1 MPTCCTYNRNKG
13 KEPAHTHTRQLRKY
27 RRACV
32 WGNTEGDSSF
42 TVCMGNRDVLAVGSC
57 LMQKHGARENP
68 EWFAHCLATRVGNCR
83 AGDLTWVNLQAH
95 SPRRAQFSFK
105 LLHLCSPK
113 GFGNRALGLESLVQE
128 PLRAAAMQSTGKRVG
143 KRALSCWIC
152 CTKINGQYVPVYR
165 QPAHRQQCSE
175 DHNGNHRAFLGYGAL
190 TLGDSLDFF
199 KTDLILKI
207 HQQQASFDILFSC
220 QLHTRVLQSHLQQ
233 GHLRAVTPLTFS

>member
-1 MPTCCTYNRNKG
+1 M
-13 KEPAHTHTRQLRKY
+13 
-27 RRACV
+27 
-32 WGNTEGDSSF
+32 
-42 TVCMGNRDVLAVGSC
+42 
-57 LMQKHGARENP
+57 
-68 EWFAHCLATRVGNCR
+68 GNCR

-95 SPRRAQFSFK
+95 GPRRAQFSFK

-128 PLRAAAMQSTGKRVG
+128 PLRVAAMQSTGKRVG
-143 KRALSCWIC
+143 KQALSCWIC

-175 DHNGNHRAFLGYGAL
+175 DHNGNHRASLGYGAL

-220 QLHTRVLQSHLQQ
+220 LLHTCPAVPPSAGPPVSSNIPHLQLNAA
-233 GHLRAVTPLTFS
+233 GKTGGTFHQNIFCILHRWMHIPITTKGFAYVIICVPPQLEN